1 MARPSPAQSEGKQHA
16 PHLSDVYSEKNVKP
30 RHTETAL
37 GESDDRGRKPIPS
50 LEASGQ
56 ATGLLTGGV
65 LALVVGVVGTV
76 LSWPRLEVDG
86 AGQLTSSGSAPGLAI
101 FGLVAAVGEVLVLI
115 AVIAYGVRLG
125 VRAAGLR
132 DDVVSGG

>member
-1 MARPSPAQSEGKQHA
+1 
-16 PHLSDVYSEKNVKP
+16 
-30 RHTETAL
+30 
-37 GESDDRGRKPIPS
+37 
-50 LEASGQ
+50 
-56 ATGLLTGGV
+56 LTGGV